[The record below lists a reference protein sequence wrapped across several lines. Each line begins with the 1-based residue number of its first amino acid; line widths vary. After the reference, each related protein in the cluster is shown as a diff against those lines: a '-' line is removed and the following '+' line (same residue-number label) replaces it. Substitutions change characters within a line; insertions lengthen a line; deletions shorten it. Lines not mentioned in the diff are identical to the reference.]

1 MDWDT
6 GSVTGAGFALDAGG
20 VGNTTYNGVI
30 SGTVTVGDN
39 IGAANSATLALLASN
54 QMPDSTALVLNSD
67 GRISMGTASDA
78 ISTIAGTGQI
88 DLGTTGKLTIG
99 ADNSTSS
106 FSGSATGTGTLE
118 KLGTGSLTLNTDLNY
133 GGTFKLGGGTLVL
146 NDMDLSVTNL
156 EITANSTIDF
166 SGVSSNIF
174 AGTLNFLNT
183 SITLNIINWNK
194 NVDYFFASNWS
205 GATQDIL
212 DNLGAVPMSQIV
224 FAGWAANNTGWD
236 SYDDQIYPNVPE
248 PSTYGLILMA
258 LCSALLA
265 LRKYLAKRK
274 D

>member
-67 GRISMGTASDA
+67 GRISMGTGA
-78 ISTIAGTGQI
+78 
-88 DLGTTGKLTIG
+88 TTGGKPTIG
-99 ADNSTSS
+99 ADNSSSS
-106 FSGSATGTGTLE
+106 FSGSATGTGTL
-118 KLGTGSLTLNTDLNY
+118 TPNTDLNY
-133 GGTFKLGGGTLVL
+133 GGAFVLGGGTLKL

-265 LRKYLAKRK
+265 LRKYRAKRK
-274 D
+274 N